1 MYVGTLADINA
12 VVQPDNAT
20 NKFFTVESSNQDV
33 VKILTLADE
42 NGHPTYKA
50 RAMKE
55 GKSTITLTAAG
66 NKDAKATYE
75 ITVKAGVDISGLN
88 EALAKARTYQAS
100 AYTEESYGQLTAA
113 VNAATELLKGEYTK
127 NQVLEAQMAIYT
139 AID

>member
-42 NGHPTYKA
+42 NGHQTYKA

-55 GKSTITLTAAG
+55 GKSTHT
-66 NKDAKATYE
+66 D
-75 ITVKAGVDISGLN
+75 SG
-88 EALAKARTYQAS
+88 RQ
-100 AYTEESYGQLTAA
+100 
-113 VNAATELLKGEYTK
+113 
-127 NQVLEAQMAIYT
+127 
-139 AID
+139 